1 MAGVKHPMRSYQDL
15 TKDELKDLLNANWM
29 THDAMWLVGSL
40 KQYGM
45 KQTNVVNKQAVREM
59 ARLEARRLQKLL
71 GVKSISNFGDLKQ
84 FILTGFEIIRGS
96 FMKFELE
103 FDDDHLIRWDIPR
116 CFAYEGVKR
125 LGVIDEYDCGIV
137 DRLLGWL
144 DAVGADYTL
153 RPAFSG
159 CLKHQTGTCS
169 MEIEVNF
176 KAHTI

>member
-1 MAGVKHPMRSYQDL
+1 MRNFEELS
-15 TKDELKDLLNANWM
+15 KDEIKDLLNANWM
-29 THDAMWLVGSL
+29 THDAMWLAGSV

-71 GVKSISNFGDLKQ
+71 GVKSIQNFSELKE

-96 FMKFELE
+96 FMKFKLD
-103 FDDDHLIRWDIPR
+103 FLDGHLIQWEVPR
-116 CFAYEGVKR
+116 CFAYDGVKR

-144 DAVGADYTL
+144 DTIGVDYEL
-153 RPAFSG
+153 QPSFSG
-159 CLKHQTGTCS
+159 CLKHQTGDCKMS
-169 MEIEVNF
+169 IAVKF
-176 KAHTI
+176 K